1 MGGATM
7 ARKPRLFIPYATYH
21 VYCRIAR
28 GEFIFANRDDS
39 ELFLETLCDVKDRDG
54 LSILAWCLMTN
65 HYHLVLRT
73 RSVPLW
79 RTMARLQRT
88 VATRHNRRKRYLGR
102 LWQSRYRARFIDSNE
117 YFKQVVAYVHLN
129 PVAAGLASD
138 PADYRLSGHREAIGC
153 TPPKIL
159 DTPSLLELF
168 DEEEPSMMRKAYLDW
183 VRSVAEAKWIGQELR
198 ELPWWREAKDEEEIV
213 PPSAHLPVETHDQRR
228 LVEDRPPLDLSQI
241 VRAFCEITGVDPIE
255 LRSRRKH
262 GAIAR
267 ARLDLTAIAIGRF
280 DHRVCDLA
288 NLLSKNPGSV
298 SRWLTIVDRRLASEP
313 SYRPELDQLEKR
325 LTEKALEIVGL

>member
-1 MGGATM
+1 
-7 ARKPRLFIPYATYH
+7 
-21 VYCRIAR
+21 
-28 GEFIFANRDDS
+28 
-39 ELFLETLCDVKDRDG
+39 
-54 LSILAWCLMTN
+54 
-65 HYHLVLRT
+65 
-73 RSVPLW
+73 
-79 RTMARLQRT
+79 
-88 VATRHNRRKRYLGR
+88 
-102 LWQSRYRARFIDSNE
+102 
-117 YFKQVVAYVHLN
+117 
-129 PVAAGLASD
+129 
-138 PADYRLSGHREAIGC
+138 
-153 TPPKIL
+153 
-159 DTPSLLELF
+159 
-168 DEEEPSMMRKAYLDW
+168 MMRKAYLDW